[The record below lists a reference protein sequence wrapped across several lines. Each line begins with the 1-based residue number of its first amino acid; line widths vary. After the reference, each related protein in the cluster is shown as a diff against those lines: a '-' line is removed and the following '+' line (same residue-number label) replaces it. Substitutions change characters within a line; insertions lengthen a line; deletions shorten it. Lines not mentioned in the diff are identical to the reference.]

1 MNKTVKCVIWDL
13 DETVWNGIL
22 LENEAVHLRPG
33 IREIFDQLDKR
44 GILQSI
50 ASRNDYGH
58 AMQMLRHFGID
69 HYFLYPQINWGT
81 KSSSVQT
88 ILKELNIGV
97 DSLAFVDDQ
106 PFERDEVA
114 SVMPE
119 VLCIDACDIDL
130 ILGMPQMTPRFI
142 TEDSKYRRSMMR
154 ADELRKTAEE
164 SFDGPQEGFLCSLKM
179 QMTIHRAKEADLQ
192 RAEELTVRTH
202 QLNSTGYTYS
212 YEELEELSR
221 SDSHRLLVAELTDI
235 YGTYGKIG
243 LALVELNADIWTLK
257 LMLMSCR
264 VMSRGVGGV
273 MLQHIIQSAMEHNAA
288 LEAEFKTTDRN
299 RMMYMTFKFAGFKE
313 KSKDGDFVLFE
324 YAMDKAPALPSYV
337 QVNSREVPA

>member
-22 LENEAVHLRPG
+22 LENESVQLRPG
-33 IREIFDQLDKR
+33 ILEVFDQLDQR

-50 ASRNDYGH
+50 ASRNDNGH
-58 AMQMLRHFGID
+58 AMQMLRDFGID
-69 HYFLYPQINWGT
+69 HYFLYPQINWGA

-88 ILKELNIGV
+88 IAKELNIGT

-114 SVMPE
+114 SVMPD
-119 VLCIDACDIDL
+119 VLCIDASNIDT
-130 ILGMPQMTPRFI
+130 ILELPQMKPRFI
-142 TEDSKYRRSMMR
+142 TQDSRNRRSMMK
-154 ADELRKTAEE
+154 ADERRKIAEE
-164 SFDGPQEGFLCSLKM
+164 SFQGPQEQFLSSL
-179 QMTIHRAKEADLQ
+179 QLQLTIHRAKEEDLQ

-212 YEELEELSR
+212 YEELAQLSR
-221 SDSHRLLVAELTDI
+221 SENHLLLVAELTDI

-243 LALVELNADIWTLK
+243 LALVEVNAEVWTLM
-257 LMLMSCR
+257 LLLMSCR

-273 MLQHIIQSAMEHNAA
+273 LLQQIIQSAMDRNAA
-288 LEAEFKTTDRN
+288 LQAEFKSTDRN
-299 RMMYMTFKFAGFKE
+299 RMMYMTFKFAGFIE
-313 KSKDGDFVLFE
+313 KSRDGDFVLFD
-324 YAMDKAPALPSYV
+324 YALDKAPTQPSYV
-337 QVNSREVPA
+337 QVDVREVSA